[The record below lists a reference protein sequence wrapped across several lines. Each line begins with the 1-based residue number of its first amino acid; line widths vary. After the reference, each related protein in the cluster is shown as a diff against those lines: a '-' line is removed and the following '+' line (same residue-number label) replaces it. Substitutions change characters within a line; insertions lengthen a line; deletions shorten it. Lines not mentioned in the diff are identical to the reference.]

1 MASIVT
7 TVPLNSSASSS
18 LGIAVISLDFS
29 STRRCASTK
38 LLLSAQAETM
48 CTMAFLPGSQVPRS
62 ALPSMATTSPAV
74 NLAIDDTQAHEAL
87 LQLLRIQ
94 RREHP
99 TERVVRGNPA
109 RKRQKTLEPLDLG
122 VRVILDLVPS
132 VGPTQDRR
140 DGDQKYLFQQI
151 LPRPLYSR
159 IAQLSKVFQGTVH
172 PPISSHL
179 TQLTYSN

>member
-48 CTMAFLPGSQVPRS
+48 CTMAFLPGSQVPPQRFTVDGNDF
-62 ALPSMATTSPAV
+62 ARRQLGNRCHPG
-74 NLAIDDTQAHEAL
+74 HEAL

-99 TERVVRGNPA
+99 IERVVRGNPA
-109 RKRQKTLEPLDLG
+109 RKLQKTLEPLELG
-122 VRVILDLVPS
+122 VRVILDLIPA
-132 VGPTQDRR
+132 VG
-140 DGDQKYLFQQI
+140 
-151 LPRPLYSR
+151 
-159 IAQLSKVFQGTVH
+159 
-172 PPISSHL
+172 
-179 TQLTYSN
+179 